1 MTKHIVMYSGGVC
14 SWSAAKRVVEEY
26 GSSKTLLLFA
36 DTKIEDEDLYRFLHE
51 GADVLKAELQ
61 IIADGRT
68 PWEVF
73 KDVKFLGNSRIDPC
87 SRILK
92 RDLIRDWIEDNYSYD
107 ECVIY
112 MGMDW
117 TEGHRLERTQKHW
130 EPYIVKA
137 PMMDKPYMMKEQMI
151 RNVISAGMKPPRLYE
166 MGFPHNN
173 CGGFC
178 IKAGHATFNLLLKSI
193 PERYKYHEEQ
203 EQALQKSLGKNHT
216 ILKDRTNKTSDPLS
230 LKEFRERIETKESGM
245 FDLDDWG
252 GCGCFV
258 EN

>member
-1 MTKHIVMYSGGVC
+1 
-14 SWSAAKRVVEEY
+14 
-26 GSSKTLLLFA
+26 
-36 DTKIEDEDLYRFLHE
+36 
-51 GADVLKAELQ
+51 
-61 IIADGRT
+61 
-68 PWEVF
+68 
-73 KDVKFLGNSRIDPC
+73 
-87 SRILK
+87 
-92 RDLIRDWIEDNYSYD
+92 
-107 ECVIY
+107 

-137 PMMDKPYMMKEQMI
+137 PMMEKPYMMKEQMI

-203 EQALQKSLGKNHT
+203 EQSLQKSLGKNHT